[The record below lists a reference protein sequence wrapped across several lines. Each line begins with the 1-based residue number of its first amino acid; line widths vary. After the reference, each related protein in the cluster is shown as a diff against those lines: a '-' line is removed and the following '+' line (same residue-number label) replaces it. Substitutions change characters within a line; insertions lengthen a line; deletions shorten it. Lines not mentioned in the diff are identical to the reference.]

1 MIRRERSHW
10 PPPVAVASV
19 VALLSGL
26 GALPNAWA
34 ETCDDHPEGPPPLT
48 FFDKVRWDA
57 GVRGEL
63 PFDASAGGRVAAAYI
78 VHPNVDGALRVD
90 YAYETGGK
98 QTVVLSAEARVY
110 WWFNY
115 GGQGANVCG
124 FKVRVI
130 ERLGGAPYVLLAAG
144 AGADVAP
151 RAHPVALGRLGL
163 GWEHELDRRTALFVE
178 LGGAVGTMAGAF
190 GSIGLRW

>member
-1 MIRRERSHW
+1 MIRRPS
-10 PPPVAVASV
+10 PSLAVA
-19 VALLSGL
+19 AL
-26 GALPNAWA
+26 GAWLAALAAPTNARA
-34 ETCDDHPEGPPPLT
+34 ETCDDHPEGPPPLG

-63 PFDASAGGRVAAAYI
+63 PFQASVGGRLAAAYI
-78 VHPNVDGALRVD
+78 FHPNIDGALRVD

-110 WWFNY
+110 WSFNY

-130 ERLGGAPYVLLAAG
+130 ERLGGAPYVLLGAG
-144 AGADVAP
+144 AGTDVAP
-151 RAHPVALGRLGL
+151 RAGAVGLGRLGL
-163 GWEHELDRRTALFVE
+163 GWDHQLDRKRAAFVE
-178 LGGAVGTMAGAF
+178 VGGAVGTMAGAF
-190 GSIGLRW
+190 ASIGLRW

>member
-1 MIRRERSHW
+1 VSGRRPSHW
-10 PPPVAVASV
+10 FEALAVASLAAV
-19 VALLSGL
+19 SAFGAAGVAR
-26 GALPNAWA
+26 A
-34 ETCDDHPEGPPPLT
+34 ETCDDHPEGPPPLG

-63 PFDASAGGRVAAAYI
+63 PFEASVGGRLAAGYI
-78 VHPNVDGALRVD
+78 FHPNLDGALRVD

-98 QTVVLSAEARVY
+98 QTVVLSAEARIY

-115 GGQGANVCG
+115 GGLGANVCG

-151 RAHPVALGRLGL
+151 RAGPVALGRLGI
-163 GWEHELDRRTALFVE
+163 GWDHQLDRKRALFLE

-190 GSIGLRW
+190 ASIGLRW

>member
-1 MIRRERSHW
+1 VIRRRPSGW
-10 PPPVAVASV
+10 RAAIAAAVAASV
-19 VALLSGL
+19 FTLSSPPS
-26 GALPNAWA
+26 ARA
-34 ETCDDHPEGPPPLT
+34 ETCDDHPEGPPPLG
-48 FFDKVRWDA
+48 FFDKIRWDA

-63 PFDASAGGRVAAAYI
+63 PFEASAGGRLAAAYI
-78 VHPNVDGALRVD
+78 FHPNVDGALRVD

-130 ERLGGAPYVLLAAG
+130 ERLGGAPYVLIAAG
-144 AGADVAP
+144 GGADIAP
-151 RAHPVALGRLGL
+151 RAGPVALGRLGL
-163 GWEHELDRRTALFVE
+163 GWDHQLDRKRALFVE

-190 GSIGLRW
+190 ASLGLRW